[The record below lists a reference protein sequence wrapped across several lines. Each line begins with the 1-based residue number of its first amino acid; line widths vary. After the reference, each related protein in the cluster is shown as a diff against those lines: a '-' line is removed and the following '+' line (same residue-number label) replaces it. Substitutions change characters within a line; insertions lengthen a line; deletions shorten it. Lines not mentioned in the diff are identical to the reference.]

1 MRIKQIQGGDDAPTC
16 STGNA
21 AFSPGAKLPEEAGC
35 WEAVVVGGVS
45 VDGVLVAHAWV
56 GLLEEELERE
66 SKGLWN
72 SLILRKQTRLSFPG
86 VPGSRAARWW
96 ARGTSGSPGVPFS
109 RR

>member
-1 MRIKQIQGGDDAPTC
+1 MDRRPQSSFVASFTEIKSEKEQIQGGDDAPTC

-45 VDGVLVAHAWV
+45 VDGVLVAHAWI

-66 SKGLWN
+66 RESKG
-72 SLILRKQTRLSFPG
+72 
-86 VPGSRAARWW
+86 V
-96 ARGTSGSPGVPFS
+96 
-109 RR
+109 